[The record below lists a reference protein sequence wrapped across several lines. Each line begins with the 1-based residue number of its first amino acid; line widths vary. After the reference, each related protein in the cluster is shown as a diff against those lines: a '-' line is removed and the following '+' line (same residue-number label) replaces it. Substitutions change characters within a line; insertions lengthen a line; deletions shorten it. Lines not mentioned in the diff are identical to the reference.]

1 MERVVHA
8 LVRGEVLVYPLLL
21 LQRSEIIDDV
31 IRVVIIQV
39 DDVDLVDVIA
49 LCLIFCSWRHLVARR
64 RLFWS
69 LGLAW
74 RRLSIWVWS
83 RRLESPELVVLGF
96 WLMYLR
102 RYCIRERCLLLVV
115 TDVHA
120 SYLVLSRS

>member
-8 LVRGEVLVYPLLL
+8 LVRSEVLVYPLLL

-49 LCLIFCSWRHLVARR
+49 LTLIFRFWRHLLARR
-64 RLFWS
+64 RLLWS
-69 LGLAW
+69 LGLVW

-83 RRLESPELVVLGF
+83 
-96 WLMYLR
+96 
-102 RYCIRERCLLLVV
+102 
-115 TDVHA
+115 
-120 SYLVLSRS
+120 